1 MILHTREGTAR
12 RLAFPVR
19 GLKMTADSIVEW
31 AIRNDFYPVGERCF
45 RGTRNGSSVSI
56 EIKKASFIVISE
68 GGGKSP
74 RVMSM
79 RFKDVSFDRE
89 NDSIVGVPALTPIN
103 VELERQAAEKRS
115 SSRFERGPIRIPA
128 SR

>member
-1 MILHTREGTAR
+1 
-12 RLAFPVR
+12 
-19 GLKMTADSIVEW
+19 MTADSIVNW
-31 AIRNDFYPVGERCF
+31 AIRNDFYPVGDGCF

-56 EIKKASFIVISE
+56 EIKKASFVVIRD

-89 NDSIVGVPALTPIN
+89 NDVIIGVPVLTPIS
-103 VELERQAAEKRS
+103 VELAGQGGLETS
-115 SSRFERGPIRIPA
+115 FVPF
-128 SR
+128 